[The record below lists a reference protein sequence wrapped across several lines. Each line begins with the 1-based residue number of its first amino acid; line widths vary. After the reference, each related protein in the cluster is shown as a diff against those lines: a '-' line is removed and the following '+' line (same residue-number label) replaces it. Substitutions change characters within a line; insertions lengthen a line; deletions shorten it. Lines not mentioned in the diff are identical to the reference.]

1 MRPTREIECAM
12 TVKVAFEPNTIHCN
26 CVKTSCPA
34 TTKECDKIYDK
45 RKIAA
50 LVSAL
55 KELGVTVHQWM
66 PIDSA
71 PKDGTVVLGFWMS
84 TEDIHQIMPICYDDY
99 TGWYAV
105 DFFSSSDGGP
115 KVYPTHWMPLPTN
128 NGECDISGKP
138 CDAVEDRPVVRGKW
152 IQSMLYSVPTRA
164 CSVCGMIMPDF
175 WKGPYCECG
184 ALMEASDGK

>member
-1 MRPTREIECAM
+1 MRPKLKAVVM
-12 TVKVAFEPNTIHCN
+12 PD
-26 CVKTSCPA
+26 
-34 TTKECDKIYDK
+34 CDKSMKSCDK
-45 RKIAA
+45 CENFDAARRTQSCQAHERYSDAEVIAA

-115 KVYPTHWMPLPTN
+115 KVYPTHWMPLPTKSK
-128 NGECDISGKP
+128 E
-138 CDAVEDRPVVRGKW
+138 
-152 IQSMLYSVPTRA
+152 
-164 CSVCGMIMPDF
+164 
-175 WKGPYCECG
+175 
-184 ALMEASDGK
+184 